1 MKKLIIFLSLFAS
14 SIVSAQMKPLQ
25 DVMEGMDANEPT
37 SFIYIAERSSALYI
51 FSADNLPEPVKTV
64 YIKGSVDF
72 QNAAILVNMRE
83 GNLPKGETGMRL
95 SAEEIQEKILMFLGH
110 YRKQS
115 EDHFL
120 NSGERVNKIIESDLF
135 VCKPVLESM
144 RNQ

>member
-14 SIVSAQMKPLQ
+14 SIVSAQMKPLG
-25 DVMEGMDANEPT
+25 DVLESIDVNEPT
-37 SFIYIAERSSALYI
+37 SYIYISERCSALYI
-51 FSADNLPEPVKTV
+51 FSAENVPEPLRTS
-64 YIKGSVDF
+64 YIKDSSDF
-72 QNAAILVNMRE
+72 STFAILLNMKSGSISIE
-83 GNLPKGETGMRL
+83 L
-95 SAEEIQEKILMFLGH
+95 STEEIQEKILMFLGH

-120 NSGERVNKIIESDLF
+120 NTGERVNKLIESDLF